1 MADTWD
7 WTVMIVS
14 NVFFFGCGWLFFMKQ
29 LFRHYEVHQRLVQII
44 FSFTFSLSCIMF
56 ELIIFEIK
64 DILQSSSRLFFWQL
78 TLRVMLVVLIVVI
91 PAYLSMSVWKSLLVN
106 KKSVFL
112 LTLGSWMVFI
122 YFFWKI
128 GGNFPI
134 LSRNHG
140 IFTIEQAISR
150 VGIIGVTVMA
160 ILSGFGAVNSPYT
173 CMSYFMRSVSD
184 TDIAQLE
191 RKLMQTMD
199 MISAKKKRV
208 VQYERELSQSAFSR
222 GNSDNAGSGLFQRL
236 LGSAGLSSS
245 ASLRN
250 QIDCLNSEIGPLEEF
265 SRHLFLEV
273 VEMRNMKDR
282 QIYSKTWMGQF
293 FNLLGYFFS
302 VYCIWKIFISAV
314 NIVFDRVGK
323 VDPVTKGMEILVH
336 WLGFEI
342 EVRYWS
348 QQVSFVLIGLLALTS
363 VRGLLVNLTKFF
375 YRISSSKSSNLIIL
389 LFSQIMGMYFVS
401 YVLLIRMNMPDQY
414 RSVITEVLGDLQFN
428 FYHRWSDVI
437 FLFSSIS
444 SIAFLYLAH
453 KRMPVS

>member
-1 MADTWD
+1 MADSWD
-7 WTVMIVS
+7 WTVMLTS

-64 DILQSSSRLFFWQL
+64 DVLQSSSRLFFWQL
-78 TLRVMLVVLIVVI
+78 TLRIMLIDLIVFI
-91 PAYLSMSVWKSLLVN
+91 PAYLSLSAWKSLVKRTWVLP
-106 KKSVFL
+106 
-112 LTLGSWMVFI
+112 LTVGSWMVFI

-173 CMSYFMRSVSD
+173 CMSYFTRSVSD
-184 TDIAQLE
+184 VDISQLE
-191 RKLMQTMD
+191 RKLTQTMD
-199 MISAKKKRV
+199 MIAAKKKRV
-208 VQYERELSQSAFSR
+208 VQYERELSHSAFSR
-222 GNSDNAGSGLFQRL
+222 GNSDSTRSGLFQRL

-245 ASLRN
+245 VTLKN
-250 QIDCLNSEIGPLEEF
+250 QIDTLNSEIEPLEEF

-273 VEMRNMKDR
+273 VEMRNMRDR
-282 QIYSKTWMGQF
+282 QIYSKTWMGQL
-293 FNLLGYFFS
+293 FNILGYFFS
-302 VYCIWKIFISAV
+302 VYCIWKIIISTV

-375 YRISSSKSSNLIIL
+375 HRISSTKSSNLIIL
-389 LFSQIMGMYFVS
+389 LFSEIMGMYFIS

-437 FLFSSIS
+437 FLISALS
-444 SIAFLYLAH
+444 SIAFLHLAH